1 MATTKKPK
9 AVGVNGSGFSQE
21 DWEHLERLAESDK
34 VVFSLFELV
43 KTIYPRVHV
52 QSFEAL
58 TETINFLNESL
69 LAVTKMDE
77 QSKPYLLD
85 NNKEKEFDSILKV
98 AASIPKLNIELQS
111 MKDSLISDVDEQS
124 GKSIS
129 RIDKWANEGRK

>member
-1 MATTKKPK
+1 MATTKKSK
-9 AVGVNGSGFSQE
+9 AVGVNGSGFTAE
-21 DWEHLERLAESDK
+21 DWQHLEKLAESDK

-69 LAVTKMDE
+69 LEVTRDPE
-77 QSKPYLLD
+77 TKPNLLD

-111 MKDSLISDVDEQS
+111 MRDSLISDVDEQS

>member
-1 MATTKKPK
+1 
-9 AVGVNGSGFSQE
+9 
-21 DWEHLERLAESDK
+21 
-34 VVFSLFELV
+34 
-43 KTIYPRVHV
+43 V

-58 TETINFLNESL
+58 TETITFLNESL
-69 LAVTKMDE
+69 LAVTRDAE
-77 QSKPYLLD
+77 NRPNLLD

>member
-1 MATTKKPK
+1 MAASKKPK

-21 DWEHLERLAESDK
+21 DWEHLERIAETDK
-34 VVFSLFELV
+34 VVFSVFELI

-69 LAVTKMDE
+69 LAVTRMQDG
-77 QSKPYLLD
+77 KPYLLD

-98 AASIPKLNIELQS
+98 AASIPKLNIDLQS
-111 MKDSLISDVDEQS
+111 MKDSLISDTDEQS
-124 GKSIS
+124 VKSIS

>member
-1 MATTKKPK
+1 MATTKKSK
-9 AVGVNGSGFSQE
+9 AVGVNGSGFSAE

-58 TETINFLNESL
+58 TETITFLNESL
-69 LAVTKMDE
+69 LAVTRDAE
-77 QSKPYLLD
+77 NRPNLLD

-111 MKDSLISDVDEQS
+111 MKDSLISDVDDQS